1 MELLILCCKCIA
13 RLLPQVIVAHRLS
26 TIMDADQI
34 LVLAKGQVVECGSH
48 AALVAAGGLYA
59 SMWARQQ
66 DSASCAPSP
75 APKLVPGSGIGKDAT
90 DGSNS
95 SNDDRNKADSS
106 SLNGSSRTQP
116 QLTEVQEAD
125 VDEGGGVETGGDS
138 IDAES
143 RGSVGGVQS
152 PPPSLP
158 PLPRL
163 QRRLHMQ
170 PHMQRA
176 GTGNQQCSGAVSGSG
191 SRPSRQ
197 PGAHG
202 EAWGGDT
209 SAEDAAGGGAED
221 GGERSRSVGKLRCNS
236 SCGHG
241 RHANFWSRVS
251 VQSVVVRASSN

>member
-1 MELLILCCKCIA
+1 
-13 RLLPQVIVAHRLS
+13 
-26 TIMDADQI
+26 MDADQI

-66 DSASCAPSP
+66 DSTSAAPSP
-75 APKLVPGSGIGKDAT
+75 APKLAPGSGFGKDAT

-95 SNDDRNKADSS
+95 NSTSSNDRNKADLS

-116 QLTEVQEAD
+116 QLTEVQEANI
-125 VDEGGGVETGGDS
+125 DEGVETRGDS

-170 PHMQRA
+170 PHGQRA
-176 GTGNQQCSGAVSGSG
+176 GTGGQQGSGVVSGSA

-197 PGAHG
+197 PRASADACG
-202 EAWGGDT
+202 EDT
-209 SAEDAAGGGAED
+209 STEDAAGGAED
-221 GGERSRSVGKLRCNS
+221 GGQRSRSVSKLRCNS

-251 VQSVVVRASSN
+251 RHSVIVRASSS